1 MAQLLVLGI
10 AFLGVCMD
18 LRNEKIANAAIVIF
32 TFVGLIYQTG
42 SYGLMGIWE
51 YLKGAGVPLLLL
63 FVLFVFRMLGPG
75 DIKLLSALGGIMGVS
90 AIFKCI
96 IISFFF
102 GAILALAIIIS
113 CGNLVQRLRYFAE
126 YLNRTLQTKK
136 ITAYY
141 KPGMP
146 IENFHFSIPI
156 FMSIILYAG
165 GLY

>member
-18 LRNEKIANAAIVIF
+18 LAREKIANAAIVIF
-32 TFVGLIYQTG
+32 ILIGLIYQT
-42 SYGLMGIWE
+42 SIHGLIGIWE

-75 DIKLLSALGGIMGVS
+75 DIKLLSVLGGIMGVN
-90 AIFKCI
+90 AIIKCI
-96 IISFFF
+96 AISFIF
-102 GAILALAIIIS
+102 GAILSIAIIIA
-113 CGNLVQRLRYFAE
+113 CGNLTQRIRYFVE
-126 YLNRTLQTKK
+126 YITHTLQTKK

-141 KPGMP
+141 KSGMA